1 MPYPSE
7 DPPRSCE
14 CPDKRLF
21 SGLRRSNLP
30 VPKEGGIHSILSRD
44 PVHAAGLCKGLWC
57 TLDPGSSPGMTKVPG
72 MFQFHRARSTGDQVV
87 PCLQVGLGFVLT
99 GWGRD
104 LCWPG
109 GAGVGA
115 DEAVS
120 AKADLDTPHG
130 HYPTNAR
137 IAACAIL
144 SASTAKKRRSAA
156 RVSLRPKPSVP
167 SVV

>member
-1 MPYPSE
+1 MFGLALQVIPA
-7 DPPRSCE
+7 
-14 CPDKRLF
+14 LF
-21 SGLRRSNLP
+21 CTSSLP
-30 VPKEGGIHSILSRD
+30 CFAHHPGIVLFVIPALSRD

-144 SASTAKKRRSAA
+144 SASTAKNRRSAA